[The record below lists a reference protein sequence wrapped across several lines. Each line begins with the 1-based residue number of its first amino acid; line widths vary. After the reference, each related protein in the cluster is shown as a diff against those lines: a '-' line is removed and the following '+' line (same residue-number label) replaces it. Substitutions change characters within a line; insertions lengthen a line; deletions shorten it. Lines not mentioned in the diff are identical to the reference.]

1 VTEIRRC
8 ASGALQVWRSVP
20 DGTRLRTFK
29 LWSNCPKRVGAQM
42 ELWSARRLVSPMML
56 APRPRRVT
64 HFEVRTHP
72 SLRRS
77 SWARA
82 NVCGDEVTRAALFS
96 DLASDFDDF
105 LFAPIR
111 EDKSGMPLSVV
122 SALAR
127 LDVDPWEEAARLA
140 AMPGEA
146 ATQRLSALIASLPA
160 EPTTAPESR
169 TTAARLIALL
179 PQRSAI
185 DAAQAKHAR
194 RTEAPRKSPAVAY
207 AIYYVIF
214 MLFILLSQWLI
225 GSRQTP
231 VTGEV
236 SAPSLTTAPSS
247 APPRSSS
254 P

>member
-1 VTEIRRC
+1 
-8 ASGALQVWRSVP
+8 
-20 DGTRLRTFK
+20 
-29 LWSNCPKRVGAQM
+29 
-42 ELWSARRLVSPMML
+42 
-56 APRPRRVT
+56 
-64 HFEVRTHP
+64 
-72 SLRRS
+72 
-77 SWARA
+77 
-82 NVCGDEVTRAALFS
+82 VTRAAVFS

-146 ATQRLSALIASLPA
+146 ATQRLSALIASLPM
-160 EPTTAPESR
+160 EPATDPERR
-169 TTAARLIALL
+169 TIAARLVALL
-179 PQRSAI
+179 PKRPVDPGAAASEACSA
-185 DAAQAKHAR
+185 QR
-194 RTEAPRKSPAVAY
+194 RTKSPAATY

-225 GSRQTP
+225 GSRQAPVHGEAATP
-231 VTGEV
+231 STDHR
-236 SAPSLTTAPSS
+236 AIP
-247 APPRSSS
+247 APPQSSS

>member
-1 VTEIRRC
+1 
-8 ASGALQVWRSVP
+8 
-20 DGTRLRTFK
+20 
-29 LWSNCPKRVGAQM
+29 
-42 ELWSARRLVSPMML
+42 
-56 APRPRRVT
+56 
-64 HFEVRTHP
+64 
-72 SLRRS
+72 
-77 SWARA
+77 
-82 NVCGDEVTRAALFS
+82 VTRTALFS
-96 DLASDFDDF
+96 DLAPDFDAF

-111 EDKSGMPLSVV
+111 EDKSGVPLSVV

-127 LDVDPWEEAARLA
+127 LDVDPWEEAAKLA

-160 EPTTAPESR
+160 EPATDPERR
-169 TTAARLIALL
+169 TTAARLVALL
-179 PQRSAI
+179 PQRLVPGSSRAKSAP
-185 DAAQAKHAR
+185 

-225 GSRQTP
+225 GSRQPP
-231 VTGEV
+231 VNGEV
-236 SAPSLTTAPSS
+236 SAPSLIAAPST

>member
-1 VTEIRRC
+1 
-8 ASGALQVWRSVP
+8 
-20 DGTRLRTFK
+20 
-29 LWSNCPKRVGAQM
+29 
-42 ELWSARRLVSPMML
+42 
-56 APRPRRVT
+56 
-64 HFEVRTHP
+64 
-72 SLRRS
+72 
-77 SWARA
+77 
-82 NVCGDEVTRAALFS
+82 VTRAAPFS
-96 DLASDFDDF
+96 DLASDYDDF

-111 EDKSGMPLSVV
+111 EDKSGIPLSVV

-160 EPTTAPESR
+160 EAATDPERR
-169 TTAARLIALL
+169 TTAARLVALL
-179 PQRSAI
+179 PQRSVA
-185 DAAQAKHAR
+185 DASQAKNV
-194 RTEAPRKSPAVAY
+194 PRAEGMRKPPAVAY

-214 MLFILLSQWLI
+214 MLFILLSQWLM
-225 GSRQTP
+225 GSRQAP

-236 SAPSLTTAPSS
+236 SAPSLITAPSA

>member
-1 VTEIRRC
+1 MSLHTFALSGIRLK
-8 ASGALQVWRSVP
+8 S
-20 DGTRLRTFK
+20 
-29 LWSNCPKRVGAQM
+29 VGAQM
-42 ELWSARRLVSPMML
+42 ELRSARTLVPLATPVPCPRRATYLEVRIPRSGAL
-56 APRPRRVT
+56 YECAPRV
-64 HFEVRTHP
+64 
-72 SLRRS
+72 
-77 SWARA
+77 WGA
-82 NVCGDEVTRAALFS
+82 EVTRAALLS

-160 EPTTAPESR
+160 EPGIDPQR
-169 TTAARLIALL
+169 GTTAARLVALL
-179 PQRSAI
+179 PQRPAA
-185 DAAQAKHAR
+185 DASQAKS
-194 RTEAPRKSPAVAY
+194 APRTDGMRKPTPVAY

-225 GSRQTP
+225 GSREPP
-231 VTGEV
+231 VPGEV
-236 SAPSLTTAPSS
+236 SAPSLVTAPSS